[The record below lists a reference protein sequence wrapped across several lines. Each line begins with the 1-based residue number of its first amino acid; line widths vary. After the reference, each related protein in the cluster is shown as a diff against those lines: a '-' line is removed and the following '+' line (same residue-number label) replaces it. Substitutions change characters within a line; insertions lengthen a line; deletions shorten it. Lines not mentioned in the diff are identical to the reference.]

1 MTPSETSKIVRGVL
15 CRKLSQEQSEQILKS
30 MVPAKAQ
37 AGALVFK
44 EGEAAEGLMVLLA
57 GTVEVVK
64 NGGDPLATVEA
75 PTVLGEIS
83 LLTEGPHTATV
94 RAKTACEFSLLTK
107 TQFER
112 LLRADSLAAYKIMA
126 TLAEVLA
133 RRLKR
138 MDEKFVE
145 VGRRPATGAPVEEL
159 ATFKQKLFTEW
170 SF

>member
-1 MTPSETSKIVRGVL
+1 VTPSETSKIVRGVL
-15 CRKLSQEQSEQILKS
+15 CRKLSQEQTEQILRS
-30 MVPAKAQ
+30 MVPAKAE
-37 AGALVFK
+37 AGTPVFK
-44 EGEAAEGLMVLLA
+44 EGEGAEGLMVLLA

-64 NGGDPLATVEA
+64 NGGDPLATIEA

-133 RRLKR
+133 RRLKL

-145 VGRRPATGAPVEEL
+145 IGRRPATAAPVEEL
-159 ATFKQKLFTEW
+159 ASFKQKLFTEW